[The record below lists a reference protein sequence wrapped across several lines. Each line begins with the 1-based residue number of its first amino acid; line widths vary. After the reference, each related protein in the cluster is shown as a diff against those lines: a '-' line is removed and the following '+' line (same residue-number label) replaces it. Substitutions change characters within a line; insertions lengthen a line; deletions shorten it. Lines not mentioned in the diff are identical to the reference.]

1 MSSPPSTTLKL
12 PAPLAAV
19 DVVGADRRLRALVD
33 GHFQFIGRVVRNL
46 GVGEAEID
54 DVLQQVFLTAA
65 RRLADIV
72 EGAERAFLVQTAVN
86 WAANARRSR
95 ARIREVGLEALPE
108 VPDGGPSPEDLS
120 DRRRAAAVLDH
131 LLDTME
137 LDLRTAFVLFE
148 IEQLSRAEIA
158 VLLGL
163 PPGTVASRV
172 RRARDDFERR
182 LARWRRGERIG
193 GFDE

>member
-19 DVVGADRRLRALVD
+19 SAAGADRRLRALVD
-33 GHFQFIGRVVRNL
+33 GHFEFIGRVVRNL

-95 ARIREVGLEALPE
+95 ARIREVGLEVLPE

-120 DRRRAAAVLDH
+120 DRRRAAAVLDS

-137 LDLRTAFVLFE
+137 LDLRTAFVLFD

-158 VLLGL
+158 QLLGL

-182 LARWRRGERIG
+182 LSRWRRGERIG